1 MSAGGS
7 ARGAPVV
14 VVPPSDK
21 SSALGRKIHFLLVG
35 GRRYFGSAG
44 ASLTQVLDN
53 PEQDSGFG
61 RGVVQVGLDAERS
74 TSQLIR
80 GWMADKPDVVLCD
93 SVHVRGYGGD
103 DGEGD
108 TDHVLLCGRSVMLVD
123 TKRWKSRRKYS
134 FNGSGAVLRSGR
146 AFAGGR
152 LGMRGALGIW
162 RKHMPGCRVDGVVCV
177 NSERVFVV
185 YDAAWKRQPF
195 RLVTVERLVEQL
207 DYWYGRADRGRVECD
222 VVARVAAMCV
232 KPYDAVRV
240 LFGGSPREIGLV

>member
-1 MSAGGS
+1 MSAT
-7 ARGAPVV
+7 PTVV
-14 VVPPSDK
+14 VIPPSD
-21 SSALGRKIHFLLVG
+21 SGSALGRKMHALLAG

-44 ASLTQVLDN
+44 ASLTQLLDN

-61 RGVVQVGLDAERS
+61 RSVVQVGLDAERS
-74 TSQLIR
+74 TSRLIR

-93 SVHVRGYGGD
+93 SVHVRGYGGG
-103 DGEGD
+103 DGDGD
-108 TDHVLLCGRSVMLVD
+108 TDHVLVCGRSVLLVD

-134 FNGSGAVLRSGR
+134 FSDSGAVLRSGR
-146 AFAGGR
+146 SFAGGR

-162 RKHMPGCRVDGVVCV
+162 RKHMPGCGVDGVVCV

-185 YDAAWKRQPF
+185 YDRVWKRQPF

-207 DYWYGRADRGRVECD
+207 DYWYGRADRGRIECD

-232 KPYDAVRV
+232 KPYDAVRA
-240 LFGGSPREIGLV
+240 LFGGPPREIGLV

>member
-1 MSAGGS
+1 MSATPG
-7 ARGAPVV
+7 VV
-14 VVPPSDK
+14 VVPPSD
-21 SSALGRKIHFLLVG
+21 SGSALGRKMHALLVG

-44 ASLTQVLDN
+44 ASLTQLLDN
-53 PEQDSGFG
+53 PEHVNGFG
-61 RGVVQVGLDAERS
+61 RSVVQVGLDAERS

-93 SVHVRGYGGD
+93 SVHVRGYGGG
-103 DGEGD
+103 DGEDGD
-108 TDHVLLCGRSVMLVD
+108 TDHVLLCGRSVLLVD

-134 FNGSGAVLRSGR
+134 FSDSGAVLRSGR
-146 AFAGGR
+146 SFAGGR

-185 YDAAWKRQPF
+185 YDRAWKRQPF
-195 RLVTVERLVEQL
+195 RLVTVERLAEQL
-207 DYWYGRADRGRVECD
+207 DYWYGRADRGRIECD

-240 LFGGSPREIGLV
+240 LFGGLPREIGLV

>member
-1 MSAGGS
+1 MI
-7 ARGAPVV
+7 GAPAII

-21 SSALGRKIHFLLVG
+21 SSALGRKIHALLVG

-61 RGVVQVGLDAERS
+61 RSVVQVGLDAERS

-80 GWMADKPDVVLCD
+80 RWMADKPDVVLCD
-93 SVHVRGYGGD
+93 SVHVRGYGGG

-108 TDHVLLCGRSVMLVD
+108 TDHVLLCGRSVLLVD

-134 FNGSGAVLRSGR
+134 FSESGMVLRSGR

-162 RKHMPGCRVDGVVCV
+162 RRHMPGCRVDGVVCV

-185 YDAAWKRQPF
+185 YDRAWKRQTF
-195 RLVTVERLVEQL
+195 RLVTVERLIEQL
-207 DYWYGRADRGRVECD
+207 DYWYCRADRGRIECD

>member
-1 MSAGGS
+1 MS
-7 ARGAPVV
+7 GAPAVV
-14 VVPPSDK
+14 VVPPSDTG
-21 SSALGRKIHFLLVG
+21 SALGRKIRALLVG

-53 PEQDSGFG
+53 PEQDSEFG

-80 GWMADKPDVVLCD
+80 RWMADKPDVVLCD

-103 DGEGD
+103 EGGD
-108 TDHVLLCGRSVMLVD
+108 TDHVLLCGRSVLLVD

-134 FNGSGAVLRSGR
+134 FSESGAVLRSGR
-146 AFAGGR
+146 SFAGGR

-162 RKHMPGCRVDGVVCV
+162 RRHMPGCRVDGVVCV
-177 NSERVFVV
+177 NSERVFVA
-185 YDAAWKRQPF
+185 YDRAWKRQPF

-207 DYWYGRADRGRVECD
+207 DYWYERADRGHIECD

-232 KPYDAVRV
+232 KPYDAVRA

>member
-1 MSAGGS
+1 MSATP
-7 ARGAPVV
+7 AVV
-14 VVPPSDK
+14 VVPPSDPG
-21 SSALGRKIHFLLVG
+21 SALGRKMHALLAG

-44 ASLTQVLDN
+44 ASLTRLLDS
-53 PEQDSGFG
+53 PEHVNGFG
-61 RGVVQVGLDAERS
+61 RSVVQVGLDAERS

-93 SVHVRGYGGD
+93 SVHVRGYGGG
-103 DGEGD
+103 DGDGD
-108 TDHVLLCGRSVMLVD
+108 TDHVLVCGRSVLLVD

-134 FNGSGAVLRSGR
+134 FSESGEVLRSGR
-146 AFAGGR
+146 SFAGGR

-162 RKHMPGCRVDGVVCV
+162 RKHMPGCGVDGVVCV

-185 YDAAWKRQPF
+185 YDRAWKRQPF

-207 DYWYGRADRGRVECD
+207 DYWHGRADRGRIECD

-232 KPYDAVRV
+232 KPYDAVRA
-240 LFGGSPREIGLV
+240 LFGGPPREIGLV

>member
-1 MSAGGS
+1 MS
-7 ARGAPVV
+7 GATAIA

-21 SSALGRKIHFLLVG
+21 SSALGRKIHALLVG

-53 PEQDSGFG
+53 PEQDSEFG
-61 RGVVQVGLDAERS
+61 RSVVQVGLDAERS

-80 GWMADKPDVVLCD
+80 RWMADKPDVVLCD
-93 SVHVRGYGGD
+93 SVHVRGYGGNED
-103 DGEGD
+103 GD
-108 TDHVLLCGRSVMLVD
+108 TDHVLLCGRSVLLVD

-134 FNGSGAVLRSGR
+134 FSESGAVLRSGR

-185 YDAAWKRQPF
+185 YDRAWKRQPF
-195 RLVTVERLVEQL
+195 RLVTVERLIEQL

>member
-1 MSAGGS
+1 MSATP
-7 ARGAPVV
+7 AVV
-14 VVPPSDK
+14 VVPPSDS
-21 SSALGRKIHFLLVG
+21 SSALGRKMHALLAG

-53 PEQDSGFG
+53 PEHVNGFG
-61 RGVVQVGLDAERS
+61 RGAVQVGLDAERS
-74 TSQLIR
+74 TSRLIR
-80 GWMADKPDVVLCD
+80 GWMADKSDVVLCD

-103 DGEGD
+103 GEDGD
-108 TDHVLLCGRSVMLVD
+108 TDHVLLCGRSVLLVD

-134 FNGSGAVLRSGR
+134 FSDSGAVLRSGR
-146 AFAGGR
+146 SFAGGR

-185 YDAAWKRQPF
+185 YDRAWKRQPF

-207 DYWYGRADRGRVECD
+207 DYWYGRADRGRIECD

-232 KPYDAVRV
+232 KPYDAVRA
-240 LFGGSPREIGLV
+240 LFGGPPREIGLV